1 MIIYLDFVS
10 QGEEGEGKKSILDMD
25 PEVQAMMEMAG
36 KTLHSQGL
44 REPEEDQD
52 QWRRPH
58 HVEARENFDTTDGY
72 LPSRLTS
79 DPVSL
84 TLFLTAEMLA
94 AADGT
99 ITAQDLS
106 HSQGWA
112 GVKAGGA
119 MEPLRAKMYVL
130 LFVFSAVCVR
140 HYSHKIRL
148 FFVSTYPI
156 VKDLQLSYVNIKP
169 KATRKKHI

>member
-1 MIIYLDFVS
+1 MIIYLDSVS

-25 PEVQAMMEMAG
+25 PEVQAIMEMTG

-58 HVEARENFDTTDGY
+58 HVEARENFDMTDDY

-79 DPVSL
+79 DPVSS

-106 HSQGWA
+106 HSEGWA
-112 GVKAGGA
+112 GVKAEGA
-119 MEPLRAKMYVL
+119 MEPLCTKMYVL
-130 LFVFSAVCVR
+130 LFVFSPVCVR
-140 HYSHKIRL
+140 HYSHKARL
-148 FFVSTYPI
+148 FFVSTYR
-156 VKDLQLSYVNIKP
+156 L
-169 KATRKKHI
+169 

>member
-25 PEVQAMMEMAG
+25 PEVQAMMEMTG

-58 HVEARENFDTTDGY
+58 HVGARENFDTTDYY
-72 LPSRLTS
+72 LLTS
-79 DPVSL
+79 DPVSS
-84 TLFLTAEMLA
+84 TLFLTAEILA

-99 ITAQDLS
+99 VKAQDLS
-106 HSQGWA
+106 HSQGWV

-119 MEPLRAKMYVL
+119 MEPLRAKMYML
-130 LFVFSAVCVR
+130 LFVFSPVCVR
-140 HYSHKIRL
+140 QYSHKARL

-156 VKDLQLSYVNIKP
+156 AKDLQLSYVNIKP